1 MKKLS
6 TLTFV
11 VRILPKKWDWRRR
24 SGGAFIV
31 ESILRSLSSLC
42 NHKYG
47 ALASSSIDLSTESLK
62 FFIYCCSSKET
73 QRIKLAA
80 GVVAVGG
87 YMSSNFYS
95 FLEALS
101 FYALWMLSVCST
113 IDLFRETRGNGPIS
127 RWGKV
132 LAVISILSTMAAFVY
147 TVLIG
152 ESTIA

>member
-1 MKKLS
+1 
-6 TLTFV
+6 
-11 VRILPKKWDWRRR
+11 
-24 SGGAFIV
+24 
-31 ESILRSLSSLC
+31 
-42 NHKYG
+42 
-47 ALASSSIDLSTESLK
+47 
-62 FFIYCCSSKET
+62 
-73 QRIKLAA
+73 
-80 GVVAVGG
+80 
-87 YMSSNFYS
+87 MSSNFYS

-113 IDLFRETRGNGPIS
+113 IDLFGETRGNGPVS